1 MQIALGSCL
10 EHVDKPKISTQCQE
24 EMHWFFENTWWWIRR
39 ICVSTTKPM
48 DRCYKAQNLVPMY
61 QSTLR
66 NPKFILS
73 SGEISCPSTYFF
85 VDGRNPAPPD
95 LYETPANCG
104 IFTNLNWCNI
114 FFPSTHITLVGR
126 WADSIRLFF
135 LGSFLS
141 QVFDDSVHLRHMEK
155 PQRRRFGG
163 PEAPFFSKECRLE
176 KTFKIKIQI
185 NCASIM
191 KILQVTSCTK
201 S

>member
-39 ICVSTTKPM
+39 ICLSTTKPM

-73 SGEISCPSTYFF
+73 SGEISCRSTYFF

-135 LGSFLS
+135 SDHFFLKS
-141 QVFDDSVHLRHMEK
+141 LMTPSTCDTWKNPNVGGLEVRKLR
-155 PQRRRFGG
+155 
-163 PEAPFFSKECRLE
+163 FSPKNVVWKRPS
-176 KTFKIKIQI
+176 K
-185 NCASIM
+185 
-191 KILQVTSCTK
+191 
-201 S
+201 